1 MTNCCRKFYV
11 LLFVLAG
18 IASTVF
24 AQYNIRLRV
33 VSKPSTHAA
42 DSIFAAGNFNNW
54 QPDKTE
60 FSFSKTG
67 DTSELQIK
75 DLPAGIYEFKFT
87 RGSWKKTEAAI
98 DGSDLENHLIKLTA
112 DTAIDFSIAA
122 WKDDFAALAKT
133 HTASLNVQILDT
145 AFAMPQ
151 LASKR
156 RIWIYLPPDY
166 KASHK
171 KYPVLY
177 MHDGQNIFDEYSA
190 AFGEWGVDECMD
202 SLIKKGTRACIV
214 VGVDN
219 GSERMQEYNPYEF
232 KEFGKGKGDQYID
245 FLVKTLKPFI
255 DKHYRT
261 LPSAENTLIAGSSMG
276 GLISYYAMLK
286 YPSVFGKAGIF
297 SPAFWTAEKIKAL
310 TDSSGNQLHGK
321 LFFYMGELEGAAYL
335 NDLNEVVETIGR
347 KSDAMI
353 YTVVDPEGRHNE
365 RAWRKWFAAF
375 YKWIMAD
382 GFNNVID
389 LDK

>member
-1 MTNCCRKFYV
+1 MTNCCRRLYV
-11 LLFVLAG
+11 LLLVLAG
-18 IASTVF
+18 ITSTAF
-24 AQYNIRLRV
+24 AQYNIRLRI
-33 VSKPSTHAA
+33 VSKPTTHTV
-42 DSIFAAGNFNNW
+42 DSIFAAGNFNSW
-54 QPDKTE
+54 QPGKTE
-60 FSFSKTG
+60 YNFSKTG
-67 DTSELQIK
+67 ETYELQIK
-75 DLPAGIYEFKFT
+75 DLPAGIYEFKCT
-87 RGSWKKTEAAI
+87 RGSWQKTEAAI
-98 DGSDLENHLIKLTA
+98 DGSDVENHLIKLTA

-122 WKDDFAALAKT
+122 WKDDFVAPAKT
-133 HTASLNVQILDT
+133 HTASLNVQLLDT

-151 LASKR
+151 LDSKR

-166 KASHK
+166 KTSHK

-202 SLIKKGTRACIV
+202 SLIKKGTRACIII
-214 VGVDN
+214 GIDN
-219 GSERMQEYNPYEF
+219 SPERMQEYNPYEF

-297 SPAFWTAEKIKAL
+297 SPAFWTAEKIKTL

-335 NDLNEVVETIGR
+335 NDMNEVVETIGR

-353 YTVVDPEGRHNE
+353 YTVVDPEGSHDE